1 MRYTLP
7 KIICSFFILQLIVLS
22 FCTAQTITSFTPT
35 SGPVGTLVTIN
46 GSGLMRPSA
55 LTIGGVN
62 AIEISNTGS
71 KLVAM
76 VMPNAT
82 TGAVGVGSFTSSN
95 MFSVT
100 ANVLNTTQQGMFES
114 SFTGLVNYSIPPFFD
129 TNSISADGNTAIIN
143 NIIYVRSGSAWKQQ
157 GAALVSKEAA
167 FLGKSSAISADGNTV
182 IISGGDI
189 YSNVVVCV
197 FIRTNGIW
205 LQQGKKLQFVNN
217 IREFN
222 SGEIIKIS
230 ADGNTAIVSSSLEGW
245 ASLFTF
251 KRNNGIWQ
259 QQGDF
264 LDFQKPTPD
273 WENEVESFDI
283 SADGKTLVVG
293 QSRKNNDMG
302 IVTVF
307 INDGNAWKEQAKLF
321 GTGGVGNTFHGQ
333 NLSISADGN
342 TIAEN
347 GNGYLWI
354 YRRTN
359 GIWSQ
364 QGSKLIGIDALG
376 VNIPLWEVAI
386 SADGNSLICGANG
399 IITFKFNGS
408 NWEQIGYKII
418 GLGFEKT
425 TKSQGFD
432 LALSADGSTILMGA
446 SLVDYNSKEKRAVFI
461 FSGKSETLPIELSNY
476 EAQLYQNN
484 AVKILWSTASEHN
497 NNYFELL
504 KSTDGVNF
512 QTIAN
517 IKSLGNS
524 NSLQRYNFVDKFP
537 ANGNNYYKLV
547 QTDLDGTRKEIGLKT
562 VKFELENAAQIS
574 LYPNPVSNILN
585 IGFGDGNYNTLEI
598 TDLLGRIILTKS
610 INVKDKESTVNVAQL
625 SQATYIINLRGK
637 SGSISKQFVKN

>member
-1 MRYTLP
+1 MRYTLQ
-7 KIICSFFILQLIVLS
+7 KNISAFFIFQLIVIS

-46 GSGLMRPSA
+46 GTGLNAPSA
-55 LTIGGVN
+55 LTIGGIN
-62 AIEISNTGS
+62 AIEISNTGT

-82 TGAVGVGSFTSSN
+82 TGAVVVGGFTSSN
-95 MFSVT
+95 MFSVS

-114 SFTGLVNYSIPPFFD
+114 SFTGLINSSITPFFD

-143 NIIYVRSGSAWKQQ
+143 NIIYVRSGSVWKQQ
-157 GAALVSKEAA
+157 GAALVSKDAA

-182 IISGGDI
+182 IISGEDI
-189 YSNVVVCV
+189 YSNVVVCI

-230 ADGNTAIVSSSLEGW
+230 ADGNTAIVSSSLEVW

-273 WENEVESFDI
+273 WENVVKSFDI

-333 NLSISADGN
+333 NLAISADGN

-364 QGSKLIGIDALG
+364 QGSKLIGINALG
-376 VNIPLWEVAI
+376 VNIGLWEVAL

-408 NWEQIGYKII
+408 NWVQIGYNII
-418 GLGFEKT
+418 GLGFEKPI
-425 TKSQGFD
+425 KSQGFD
-432 LALSADGSTILMGA
+432 LTLSADGSTILMGA

-461 FSGKSETLPIELSNY
+461 FSGKSETLPITLSNY
-476 EAQLYQNN
+476 EAQLFQNN

-497 NNYFELL
+497 NNYFQLF
-504 KSTDGVNF
+504 KSTDGVNY
-512 QTIAN
+512 QIIAN

-524 NSLQRYNFVDKFP
+524 NSLQRYSFVDKFP
-537 ANGNNYYKLV
+537 ANGNNYYKLA
-547 QTDLDGTRKEIGLKT
+547 QTDLDGTQKEIGLKT

-574 LYPNPVSNILN
+574 VYPNPVSTILN
-585 IGFGDGNYNTLEI
+585 IGFEDGNYNTLEI

-610 INVKDKESTVNVAQL
+610 INIKDTESSLNVSHL
-625 SQATYIINLRGK
+625 SPATYIINLKGK
-637 SGSISKQFVKN
+637 SSSISKQFVKN